1 MAYDRGKWLPLQGP
15 LGLPC
20 SWAPEG
26 LSDADA
32 SGTFRAVGQLEL
44 PTVAPLVRGANNML
58 EALVGPT
65 RVSLQTFGAF
75 SESNLMGIN
84 AGGLAAG
91 YTDYFPMSG
100 WTSGVAAVIL
110 DGSPSVALLQ
120 PRCAPGTAGGK
131 PCLSAPVS
139 GARNVNAGGT
149 ILGTL
154 TNAAGYVEV
163 NAKTGAIASVVLPKY
178 RGYNPS
184 VPVGL
189 DDASR
194 IVYTQGTPTGFA
206 VFRYDP
212 KTRTTGPIGTIP
224 GCPMQVAA
232 WVNGPGDVFAQVS
245 DCATYAN
252 NGYYLWRPSAGWA
265 QMAFAAAPSGCAVY
279 FGELYQM
286 NDKDQFAVNMS
297 CTGGVTHWTLLCP
310 TTAPCGPAAPAVDA
324 RPVLVPPVRP
334 GERSPRTDAFAT
346 AAGISGESDGPAPNA
361 RPSIGT
367 PLAALVQ
374 QAGRFDATRSPNVT
388 SYKCLGRK

>member
-1 MAYDRGKWLPLQGP
+1 M
-15 LGLPC
+15 
-20 SWAPEG
+20 
-26 LSDADA
+26 
-32 SGTFRAVGQLEL
+32 
-44 PTVAPLVRGANNML
+44 APLVRGANNML

-75 SESNLMGIN
+75 SESNLIGIN

-110 DGSPSVALLQ
+110 EGSPSVALLQ

-131 PCLSAPVS
+131 LCLSAPVS

-149 ILGTL
+149 IAR
-154 TNAAGYVEV
+154 NV
-163 NAKTGAIASVVLPKY
+163 NQCRRLR
-178 RGYNPS
+178 RGQRENRGDRFGRAPQVS
-184 VPVGL
+184 RLQPVGPGRTRRCLAHRVHPRDPDGLRRVPVRSEDANDRTDRNHPGL
-189 DDASR
+189 
-194 IVYTQGTPTGFA
+194 
-206 VFRYDP
+206 
-212 KTRTTGPIGTIP
+212 
-224 GCPMQVAA
+224 PMQVAA

-346 AAGISGESDGPAPNA
+346 AAGISGESDGPAPKA

-374 QAGRFDATRSPNVT
+374 KAGRFDATRSPNVT
-388 SYKCLGRK
+388 SYKC